1 MLPASKNILFYSEC
15 CFILLLDRVLS
26 TAYDKIWYN
35 ASISY
40 SSPKHQIAK
49 SLWMTPEIT
58 MLCAS
63 FPPGSLL
70 HLSSSFYVYSKA
82 WKPHYHSLN
91 SFSELLLLFW
101 LIRLIFLGIWTK
113 DSSIA
118 RNVYPKN
125 AVTTLILLLEEI
137 IASPLSYLESVS
149 WLKYSIVQWWFFVCI
164 LFLFFFFLF
173 LCKTKILSA
182 ESSHSTNNN
191 CCGKHLGNSV
201 RHYPRMCLIALIA
214 LHAREAP
221 HLSVTMYLHLSSNF
235 KNAFKINWE
244 AVNHS
249 WQCWKRRMILTQ

>member
-1 MLPASKNILFYSEC
+1 MEASLSLSQLLQWIIIIILAN
-15 CFILLLDRVLS
+15 
-26 TAYDKIWYN
+26 TTN
-35 ASISY
+35 
-40 SSPKHQIAK
+40 P
-49 SLWMTPEIT
+49 
-58 MLCAS
+58 
-63 FPPGSLL
+63 
-70 HLSSSFYVYSKA
+70 
-82 WKPHYHSLN
+82 
-91 SFSELLLLFW
+91 
-101 LIRLIFLGIWTK
+101 GIWTK

-164 LFLFFFFLF
+164 LFLFFFLF

-249 WQCWKRRMILTQ
+249 WQCWKRRTILTQ